1 MIYRNPEISALF
13 NEETIHVLDYDCEY
27 DRTIDYEKFPEYN
40 NKVWRKNLLVL
51 FNFQNSSTLI
61 PP

>member
-40 NKVWRKNLLVL
+40 NKVWRTY
-51 FNFQNSSTLI
+51 SSSI
-61 PP
+61 S